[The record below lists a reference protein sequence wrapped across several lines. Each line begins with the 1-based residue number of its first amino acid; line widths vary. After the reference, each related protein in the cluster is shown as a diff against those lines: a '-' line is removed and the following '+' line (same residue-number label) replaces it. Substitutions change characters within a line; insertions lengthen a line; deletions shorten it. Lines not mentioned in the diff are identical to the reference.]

1 MISRYDNRGIGESSR
16 PTGLY
21 TSSLLAEDLYW
32 LLIELQIPAC
42 HMLGISMGGMVAQT
56 YAFEYPNNIEGLDS
70 NPQLLSLTLACT
82 YARPSPFCTRMFK
95 FWAETAMNMSVQH
108 VMKDVLLWAFTVPFF
123 LERKKELKEVENGM
137 KNLDMGTPE
146 YLAQLNV
153 IQTFDS
159 RSTLRELSKKGMG
172 LGGLS
177 GAKIMVLAGEEDILI
192 PVVLSKELHDLMPG
206 AVWKTCRGGHAAC
219 WEFPDE
225 FNKAYLDFLA
235 GL

>member
-1 MISRYDNRGIGESSR
+1 MMGV
-16 PTGLY
+16 
-21 TSSLLAEDLYW
+21 
-32 LLIELQIPAC
+32 
-42 HMLGISMGGMVAQT
+42 SMGGMIAQT
-56 YAFEYPNNIEGLDS
+56 YAFDYPNNPEHPNS
-70 NPQLLSLTLACT
+70 NPRLLSLTLACT
-82 YARPSPFCTRMFK
+82 YARPSLFCSRMFN
-95 FWAETAMNMSVQH
+95 FWSETAINMSVQH